1 LGKEVLDAVENFF
14 MLRWN
19 FNLPPRFLSAAMKWR
34 CYAPTFRDSSKPCG
48 NGFVYSV
55 GPRTKTRAR
64 GPRLAPQT
72 CGNARYAR
80 WPPHPF
86 KPDPSGGY
94 SRTLL
99 ETDEDPNFKIVI
111 RDFSFP
117 PDRQSH
123 TITLPS
129 GAFLHL
135 ISGQAEISIAR
146 QRSPLSP
153 VARTPVAAGSPIDVV
168 NDGEHA
174 VVVRVLIVQAK

>member
-1 LGKEVLDAVENFF
+1 MRPLFGIAASL
-14 MLRWN
+14 
-19 FNLPPRFLSAAMKWR
+19 AAMASFTALAQEPK
-34 CYAPTFRDSSKPCG
+34 
-48 NGFVYSV
+48 
-55 GPRTKTRAR
+55 
-64 GPRLAPQT
+64 LAPEGRGLLPKPAEMPAT
-72 CGNARYAR
+72 LGGTP
-80 WPPHPF
+80 PPHPF

-168 NDGEHA
+168 NNGEHA